1 MDWLFGLLEGRN
13 MDSRI
18 VEKIRKLVEEECKK
32 DTNTFGDQI
41 WTYHIL
47 SVVRY
52 GKFLARKLHADE
64 EIVEIAAL
72 LHDIAGIKDRDNYE
86 NHHLL
91 GAEEAEKILKR
102 FKYPQE
108 KIEKVKHCIYSH
120 RGSKAISRETLEA
133 KCVASAD
140 AMAHF
145 DRIPALLYFVFVR
158 LGMDI
163 DEGTKWLRDK
173 LNRSWSKLIP
183 EAKEIVRDK
192 YEATKII
199 F

>member
-1 MDWLFGLLEGRN
+1 VDWLSGLLGGRN

-18 VEKIRKLVEEECKK
+18 VERIRKLVEEECKT
-32 DTNTFGDQI
+32 DTNTFGDEI

-91 GAEEAEKILKR
+91 GAEDAEKILKR

-108 KIEKVKHCIYSH
+108 SARAKKKSKKSSIVFIPTEGASQLTEKL
-120 RGSKAISRETLEA
+120 SKQNALQVPMRWHTLTEYL
-133 KCVASAD
+133 
-140 AMAHF
+140 HF
-145 DRIPALLYFVFVR
+145 FTLFLLNLERI
-158 LGMDI
+158 
-163 DEGTKWLRDK
+163 
-173 LNRSWSKLIP
+173 
-183 EAKEIVRDK
+183 
-192 YEATKII
+192 
-199 F
+199 

>member
-1 MDWLFGLLEGRN
+1 MVDKTVNLK
-13 MDSRI
+13 I
-18 VEKIRKLVEEECKK
+18 VEKIRKLVEEECRK
-32 DTNTFGDQI
+32 DKNFFGDEI

-47 SVVRY
+47 SVVKY
-52 GKFLARKLHADE
+52 GKFLARKLDADE

-72 LHDIAGIKDRDNYE
+72 LHDIASIKDKDNYE

-91 GAEEAEKILKR
+91 GAEEAEKILKG

-108 KIEKVKHCIYSH
+108 KIEKVKHCIYAH
-120 RGSKAISRETLEA
+120 RGSKSINRETLEA

-145 DRIPALLYFVFVR
+145 DGIPALLYLVFVR
-158 LGMDI
+158 FGMDMV
-163 DEGTKWLRDK
+163 EGTKWLKDK
-173 LNRSWSKLIP
+173 LDRSWSKLLP
-183 EAKEIVRDK
+183 EAKEIIKDK

-199 F
+199 L